1 MLLQIAARQK
11 SRVRGRVFTIAHD
24 TQTGRVVRS
33 ANHNIITRAGL
44 ATWLLQLISAQPY
57 IETCKVG
64 TGLTVP
70 ADTDTALTTL
80 LASKAVTET
89 DTANATGANPYIIFL
104 TRFYETEAVGSVT
117 EVGLFDASPAMFNHA
132 LFGSGV
138 ITGATQA
145 NPCVITDVAH
155 GLTSGQRIII
165 EAVAG
170 MTQLNG
176 NLYYVSVLTA
186 DTFSLYS
193 DAALTT
199 AINSTGYGAYTS
211 GGTWKISIN
220 KTNTVILT
228 VRIEIE
234 IANA

>member
-1 MLLQIAARQK
+1 MLQIAARQK
-11 SRVRGRVFTIAHD
+11 SRVRGRVFTVHID

-44 ATWLLQLISAQPY
+44 ATWVQHLISAQSY
-57 IETCKVG
+57 LATCKVG

-80 LASKAVTET
+80 LTSKSIGTWDVT
-89 DTANATGANPYIIFL
+89 NATGANPYIVARTQFD
-104 TRFYETEAVGSVT
+104 EAEAVGSIT
-117 EVGLFDASPAMFNHA
+117 ETGLFFADASMFNHA

-155 GLTSGQRIII
+155 GLVDSQRIII
-165 EAVAG
+165 EAVGG

-176 NLYYVSVLTA
+176 NTYYVNVLTA
-186 DTFSLYS
+186 DTFSLHS
-193 DAALTT
+193 DAAL
-199 AINSTGYGAYTS
+199 AVNINSTGFGAYTS

-220 KTNTVILT
+220 KTSSTILV